1 MLFKI
6 RINGSMKYVTI
17 NNRKAIKVNILSLGR
32 FHVCDLARELDKN
45 GFDVKFYSFVPTQ
58 RTEKFGLPRRC
69 SKSIIGIMAPFLL
82 LERKIFKHSQWIR
95 RVRTV
100 IQDYVTGIYMRRC
113 DVCIAMSGSF
123 LYSLKRAK
131 SGGAI
136 IFLERGSKHI
146 LEQKKILD
154 AFLPVNKVSNKYN
167 TAITRELSG
176 YEIADYIAIPSEHV
190 KRSFAV
196 YHYPMEKLFLNPYGV
211 NLSMF
216 HPMKGAEKKYD
227 VIMVGGWSY
236 RKGCDLIIESLRRM
250 NLQFLHVGSIGDL
263 SFPAESNFTHIDSVD
278 ESELSKYYNMAKIFL
293 FPSREDGFGM
303 VLSQAMACNLP
314 IVASPDCG
322 GPDLKRMVDDPE
334 YITIIKDYTIESICT
349 AVQTALANYQKLAN
363 SIYAGKAIEDLSW
376 DAYGRRYAAF
386 ISKKIT
392 R

>member
-1 MLFKI
+1 
-6 RINGSMKYVTI
+6 MKD
-17 NNRKAIKVNILSLGR
+17 KAIKVNILSPGR
-32 FHVCDLARELDKN
+32 FHVLDLARELDKN
-45 GFDVKFYSFVPTQ
+45 GFDVKLYSFVPTK
-58 RTEKFGLPRRC
+58 RAEMFGLPRRC

-131 SGGAI
+131 KQGSI
-136 IFLERGSKHI
+136 VILERGSKHI

-236 RKGCDLIIESLRRM
+236 RKGCDLIIKVVRQLGISL
-250 NLQFLHVGSIGDL
+250 LHVGGIVDL
-263 SFPAESNFTHIDSVD
+263 PFPNESNFTHVNSVD
-278 ESELSKYYNMAKIFL
+278 EKLLPKYYAQAKVFVL
-293 FPSREDGFGM
+293 PSREEGLAL
-303 VLSQAMACNLP
+303 VQAQAAACNLP
-314 IVASPDCG
+314 IVCSKDSGGEDIKHLLGDTEYMEVMEETTIDC
-322 GPDLKRMVDDPE
+322 LKQH
-334 YITIIKDYTIESICT
+334 IISLLKKQKNLRNKSYAKDY
-349 AVQTALANYQKLAN
+349 LPM
-363 SIYAGKAIEDLSW
+363 LSW
-376 DAYGRRYAAF
+376 QRYGTTYARFLRELKAWGG
-386 ISKKIT
+386 KIV
-392 R
+392 